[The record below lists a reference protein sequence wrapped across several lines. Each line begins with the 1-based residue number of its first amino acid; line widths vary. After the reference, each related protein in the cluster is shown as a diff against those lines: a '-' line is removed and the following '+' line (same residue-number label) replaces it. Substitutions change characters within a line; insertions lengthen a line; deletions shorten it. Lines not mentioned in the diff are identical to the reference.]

1 MNTEFLRTLY
11 APTEG
16 GASGE
21 GGEGGIPA
29 NGENPTNEGSNPTE
43 GGTNNPI
50 SNPQPTEEKTISKA
64 EYDKLASELAKF
76 KREAKAKEREKMSE
90 EERKF

>member
-21 GGEGGIPA
+21 GGEGGTPA
-29 NGENPTNEGSNPTE
+29 NGENPTNEGSDPTE

-50 SNPQPTEEKTISKA
+50 SNHSQQKKKQFQKLNTIS
-64 EYDKLASELAKF
+64 LQVS
-76 KREAKAKEREKMSE
+76 
-90 EERKF
+90 